1 MSYFKLIRRLPIFSD
16 VSLVIIDRIAKSEA
30 QAKAY
35 QETRWRKAG
44 ELLTLAPMPKRGFA
58 VVIRGE
64 LGGFGKTWL
73 YTVTKTEREAQK
85 IAHHTAKAFPF
96 LGVETMP
103 LNDMRLNS
111 YFLTN
116 ETEGDK

>member
-1 MSYFKLIRRLPIFSD
+1 MSYFKLTRRLPIFSD
-16 VSLVIIDRIAKSEA
+16 MSLVIIDRIAKSEA

-44 ELLTLAPMPKRGFA
+44 EILTVAPMPEQSFA

-64 LGGFGKTWL
+64 LGGFSKTWL
-73 YTVTKTEREAQK
+73 YAVTQTEREAQK

-96 LGVETMP
+96 LGVEIMP

-116 ETEGDK
+116 ETEGGK